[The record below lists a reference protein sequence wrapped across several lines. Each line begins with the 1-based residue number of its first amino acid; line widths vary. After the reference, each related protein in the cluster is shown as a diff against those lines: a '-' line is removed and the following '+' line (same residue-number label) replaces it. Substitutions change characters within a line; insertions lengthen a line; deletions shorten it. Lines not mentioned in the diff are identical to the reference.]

1 MARKK
6 AANAR
11 DKRSADSADH
21 RRYRAPALEKGL
33 DILELLASESAP
45 MPVSEIVQRLG
56 RSTGELFRMVQ
67 VLEYRKFIELVPGD
81 GGYRLTGKLVALGL
95 DQPHVKTVTEI
106 ALPVMRRL
114 SRTIG
119 QSCHLAVHFNGMI
132 TVVARVESHEQLS
145 FTVRVGYSRSLPQ
158 TVSGAIL
165 YAFQPDDVRAH
176 WERLF
181 RPPLERAEL
190 AAFQRR
196 ANAIRSRGFETAPS
210 SFVDGIVD
218 LSAPILRKEVA
229 VAALTVPF
237 VQSKLPAMSRED
249 AIGGIRHAAAEISK
263 ELEHVQVD

>member
-6 AANAR
+6 GTGAR
-11 DKRSADSADH
+11 EKRSADH
-21 RRYRAPALEKGL
+21 RRYKAPALEKGL

-67 VLEYRKFIELVPGD
+67 VLEYRKFIEQVPDD

-95 DQPHVKTVTEI
+95 DQPHVKTVTEL

-119 QSCHLAVHFNGMI
+119 QSCHLAVHFSGMI

-145 FTVRVGYSRSLPQ
+145 FTVRVGYSRALPQ

-190 AAFQRR
+190 TAFQKR
-196 ANAIRSRGFETAPS
+196 ANAIRTRGFELAPS

-218 LSAPILRKEVA
+218 LSAPVLRKDVA

-237 VQSKLPAMSRED
+237 VQSKLPTMSRED